1 MFGERLQAFVKEQ
14 HPARC
19 RREDEEAEPAGG
31 RLVELAGAGGVLG
44 RQIRINGMPGTIV
57 GVMPQG
63 FEFPET
69 EVWVPLRQ
77 DRSGDAWGIVYGR
90 MVRARRAAMVIL
102 KVPCLCGQPLRNMCV
117 GRARCVVR
125 QNR

>member
-1 MFGERLQAFVKEQ
+1 MLRLSDIAQVRRAFTDPPQPMFRVNG
-14 HPARC
+14 
-19 RREDEEAEPAGG
+19 EPA
-31 RLVELAGAGGVLG
+31 
-44 RQIRINGMPGTIV
+44 TIV
-57 GVMPQG
+57 GVMPQH
-63 FEFPET
+63 FAFPITQEI
-69 EVWVPLRQ
+69 WVPLRQ